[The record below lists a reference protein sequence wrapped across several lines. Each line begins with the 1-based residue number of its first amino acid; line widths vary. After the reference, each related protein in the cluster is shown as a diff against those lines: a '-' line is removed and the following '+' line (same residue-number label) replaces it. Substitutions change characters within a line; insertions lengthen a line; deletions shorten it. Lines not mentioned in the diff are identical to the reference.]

1 MAAASLRATWFEF
14 AQAIVALA
22 DGRLGLWRAQA
33 ADRRLWLP
41 EVNGP
46 ITEEL
51 RQSAHAANE
60 KGASSPDI
68 VRHP

>member
-1 MAAASLRATWFEF
+1 MAAAGLRATWFEF
-14 AQAIVALA
+14 AQAIMALA

-41 EVNGP
+41 EVDGP

-51 RQSAHAANE
+51 RQNAHAANAE
-60 KGASSPDI
+60 EASPPDI
-68 VRHP
+68 VRHA